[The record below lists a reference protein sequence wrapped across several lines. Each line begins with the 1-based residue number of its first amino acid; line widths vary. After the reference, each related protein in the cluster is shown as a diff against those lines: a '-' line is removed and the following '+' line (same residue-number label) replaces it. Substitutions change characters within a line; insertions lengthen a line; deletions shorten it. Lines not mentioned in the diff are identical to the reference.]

1 LELGGGWTLRDDGG
15 KAALPAS
22 SARVQGAMSL
32 PRWRGFNLLEKFL
45 AAREGHTAEASTD
58 GRYGRL
64 EPYREDDFRWIADWG
79 FDFVRLP
86 LSYLCWSGPDR
97 YREMDEE
104 VLAQVDQGVE
114 LGQRYGIHVCLNFH
128 RLPGYCVNPPPEPLS
143 LWRDAEALDASC
155 HYWHTFARRYR
166 GVSPAKLSFNLFNEP
181 APLGDFTR
189 EAHER
194 AVRALA
200 AAIRDVDPE
209 RLIIADGLR
218 WGQDPLPE
226 LADLGIVQSCRAY
239 QPPELT
245 FYNAPWF
252 KEWWT
257 YPVPTWPARTL
268 DGEVRDRR
276 SLEKCYAPWIELAR
290 RGMGVH
296 CGEGGFFRFTPHAVG
311 LRWLRDTLD
320 ILTPAGIGWALWC
333 FRGPFGVLDSRR
345 DDVAYEDWHGHRLD
359 RKLLELLK
367 EF

>member
-1 LELGGGWTLRDDGG
+1 VIQLAVPTNAG
-15 KAALPAS
+15 KKA
-22 SARVQGAMSL
+22 VQTKL

-45 AAREGHTAEASTD
+45 AARHGFTSESSTD
-58 GRYGRL
+58 GHFGRL

-86 LSYLCWSGPDR
+86 MSYRCWSGPDR

-104 VLAQVDQGVE
+104 VLAQVDAGVE
-114 LGQRYGIHVCLNFH
+114 LGQRHRLHVCLNFH
-128 RLPGYCVNPPPEPLS
+128 RLPGYCVNFELEFPEPLS
-143 LWRDAEALDASC
+143 LWRDAEALDAAC
-155 HYWHTFARRYR
+155 LHWRTFARRYR
-166 GVSPAKLSFNLFNEP
+166 GISSAKLSFNLFNEP
-181 APLGDFTR
+181 APVGDFTR
-189 EAHER
+189 DAHER
-194 AVRALA
+194 VVRALA

-218 WGQDPLPE
+218 WGQDPIPE
-226 LADLGIVQSCRAY
+226 LADLGIAQSCRAY

-268 DGEVRDRR
+268 DGEIRDRR

-290 RGMGVH
+290 QGVGVH
-296 CGEGGFFRFTPHAVG
+296 CGEGGFFRFTPHDVG
-311 LRWLRDTLD
+311 LRWLRDTLE

-333 FRGPFGVLDSRR
+333 FRGPFGILDSRR
-345 DDVAYEDWHGHRLD
+345 DDVAYEDWYGHRLD
-359 RKLLELLK
+359 RKMLDLLK